1 MQWVAER
8 KVGLC
13 SFLKII
19 LLPPPPCIFFF
30 FKVSSCHPLRV
41 AQKVGGKV
49 VFDELGPRNTPQ
61 RPQMVLTSELL
72 IRLGSW
78 DICGGIP
85 SCFVS
90 AETLKMCKMLG
101 NRATNRISRSAYR
114 SDV

>member
-1 MQWVAER
+1 MGGGEKSWIV
-8 KVGLC
+8 L
-13 SFLKII
+13 FLKNN
-19 LLPPPPCIFFF
+19 PFASSTVHFFF